1 MFRDQ
6 RTHVPCDILRWFVV
20 TSISLS
26 STHNEANK
34 NSELYLT
41 VVQLEKIQLELLN
54 LLNLFL
60 SAGKSPNINVDKSR
74 EQHKL
79 IKKLGIKIL
88 QLIYYKYNTTIYE

>member
-20 TSISLS
+20 TSFSLS
-26 STHNEANK
+26 SAHNEANK

-54 LLNLFL
+54 LLNLFY
-60 SAGKSPNINVDKSR
+60 
-74 EQHKL
+74 
-79 IKKLGIKIL
+79 L
-88 QLIYYKYNTTIYE
+88 QEKAQI